1 MTVTVQLNIESA
13 RALQRILLGQIDVLE
28 KARNRFEWRLEDTNG
43 EKNTQVRE
51 WLENELK
58 EVNEEINAIK
68 EYLIGTEYL
77 CID

>member
-43 EKNTQVRE
+43 ENTQVRE